1 MKMRSLLISAIIIL
15 LVPYAYASDDRASEP
30 LSTIDPGDRID
41 TIAVDFEFE
50 DKVIGGFTA
59 SVQGLS
65 DTSLVPPEFIVPGE
79 DGTLNGFAM
88 TPDDGF
94 SEYSTESFYYYVQIL
109 SDSRVRI
116 DYSITPLQGGSE
128 IIPFTVEIRHRDE
141 ETANKISVG
150 TSTVSS
156 GGSDSPLIDVAAIRP
171 VIDWW
176 EFRAYFTRKDFFSE
190 KRTNPRYES
199 TITITIDGGN
209 V

>member
-1 MKMRSLLISAIIIL
+1 MKMKYLLIPAILMMLISS
-15 LVPYAYASDDRASEP
+15 VYASDSNAKPFSG
-30 LSTIDPGDRID
+30 IDAGDHLDYI
-41 TIAVDFEFE
+41 TVDFEFK

-59 SVQGLS
+59 SDQGLS
-65 DTSLVPPEFIVPGE
+65 DTSLVLPEFIVPGE

-88 TPDDGF
+88 TPDAGF

-156 GGSDSPLIDVAAIRP
+156 GGSDSPLIDVATVTP

-176 EFRAYFTRKDFFSE
+176 KFRAYFTRQDFFSE